1 MTGLSLSQSMKTRGA
16 ALLNLLQSTAIVL
29 GLVFGAVQLGQFRS
43 EQRRQA
49 NAELARSFLTPELM
63 SAFNLILTMPDSVS
77 YETAQADYGDE
88 APDLLFLVQTFE
100 TVGLMVY
107 RGDVELGTVDDFLG
121 TFIII
126 SWNKLKPMEEQYRA
140 KYNAPSVAEWF
151 QWLAERLQDYR
162 AGAAPPPAYEAF
174 KDWKPSR

>member
-1 MTGLSLSQSMKTRGA
+1 MKGRTA
-16 ALLNLLQSTAIVL
+16 TILNLLQSIAIVA
-29 GLVFGAVQLGQFRS
+29 GLAFGAIQLAQFRS

-63 SAFNLILTMPDSVS
+63 RAFNVVLTMPDSLS
-77 YETAQADYGDE
+77 YEAIQADYGDVV
-88 APDLLFLVQTFE
+88 PDLLFLVQTFE

-121 TFIII
+121 TFIIV
-126 SWNKLKPMEEQYRA
+126 SWNKLAPMEEQNRVQ
-140 KYNAPSVAEWF
+140 YNAPSVAEWF

-162 AGAAPPPAYEAF
+162 AGAAPSPAYEAF
-174 KDWKPSR
+174 KDWKPPR

>member
-1 MTGLSLSQSMKTRGA
+1 MTRLSLGQSMKTRTA
-16 ALLNLLQSTAIVL
+16 PLLNLLQSIAIVF

-77 YETAQADYGDE
+77 YETAQADYGDG